1 MAFAIVFLEMKTR
14 KLPKCPL
21 TKNGYLQGGILTQ
34 RNIVMK
40 MNALGQHSTIWMN
53 LLNVMLSRRSWAK
66 IVPTVRFHSY
76 KVQMQVQWIHAVTSQ
91 NSGDLGGCLVTR
103 QEHAGRGGGVVPWGD
118 GIFCFLIWVLYM
130 EVFSSLKSTDCIFM
144 ICVLLSM
151 YIILE

>member
-1 MAFAIVFLEMKTR
+1 MAFAIVFLEIKTR

-66 IVPTVRFHSY
+66 TVPTVRFHSY
-76 KVQMQVQWIHAVTSQ
+76 KVQTQVQ
-91 NSGDLGGCLVTR
+91 
-103 QEHAGRGGGVVPWGD
+103 
-118 GIFCFLIWVLYM
+118 
-130 EVFSSLKSTDCIFM
+130 
-144 ICVLLSM
+144 
-151 YIILE
+151 